1 MAKNKPKNNG
11 LKAKII
17 GCGGIGTCLTD
28 TLCRYLQFSD
38 HPNIEVSLID
48 GDTYEERNRERQ
60 VFKQLGPKASV
71 TAERLR
77 DEFPRLIFWDHPV
90 YLADHNI
97 ISLIRENDFVFS
109 CVDNHKTRK
118 LVSERA
124 EELDNVTII
133 SGGNDYEDGNVQIHI
148 RRDGQNITV
157 PVASHYHP
165 EIQNPQDRNP
175 GDVDEEREGCQ
186 ELAAAAPQLLI
197 MNNLIAAHMLKA
209 FYAVLKGYH
218 EKDPKEYS
226 EFYLDIPSGKV
237 VPRTRFLP
245 KK

>member
-1 MAKNKPKNNG
+1 MAKKPKNNS

-17 GCGGIGTCLTD
+17 GCGGIGTCLMD

-60 VFKQLGPKASV
+60 IFQTLGPKASV

-77 DEFPRLIFWDHPV
+77 KEFSRLIFWDHPV
-90 YLADHNI
+90 YVGEHNV

-118 LVSERA
+118 LISERA
-124 EELDNVTII
+124 EELDNVTVI

-148 RRDGQNITV
+148 RREGQNITV

-165 EIQNPQDRNP
+165 EIQNPQDKNP
-175 GDVDEEREGCQ
+175 GDVDEDRQGCQ
-186 ELAAAAPQLLI
+186 EMAAAAPQLLV
-197 MNNLIAAHMLKA
+197 MNNLIAAHMVSA
-209 FYAVLKGYH
+209 FYAVLKGYCGKAPH
-218 EKDPKEYS
+218 EYS

-237 VPRTRFLP
+237 VSRTRILP

>member
-1 MAKNKPKNNG
+1 MTKNKSKNIG
-11 LKAKII
+11 LKIKII

-60 VFKQLGPKASV
+60 VFKQFGPKASV

-133 SGGNDYEDGNVQIHI
+133 SGGNGYEDGNVQIHI

-157 PVASHYHP
+157 PVASRYHP

-175 GDVDEEREGCQ
+175 GDIDEDREGCQ
-186 ELAAAAPQLLI
+186 EQAAVSPQLLI

-209 FYAVLKGYH
+209 FYAVQKGYH

>member
-1 MAKNKPKNNG
+1 MANKSSKSSG
-11 LKAKII
+11 LKVKVI
-17 GCGGIGTCLTD
+17 GCGGIGTCLVD
-28 TLCRYLQFSD
+28 TLCRYLNYSEFTD
-38 HPNIEVSLID
+38 IEVSLID

-60 VFKQLGPKASV
+60 VFRNIGPKASI

-77 DEFPRLIFWDHPV
+77 EEFPRLIFWDHPV

-97 ISLIRENDFVFS
+97 ISLLRENDFVFS

-124 EELDNVTII
+124 EELDDFTLI
-133 SGGNDYEDGNVQIHI
+133 SGGNDLEDGNVQIHI
-148 RRDGQNITV
+148 RRGGENITV
-157 PVASHYHP
+157 PITQYHL
-165 EIQNPQDRNP
+165 EIKNPQDNNP
-175 GDVDEEREGCQ
+175 GDIDEGREGCQ
-186 ELAAAAPQLLI
+186 EQAAISPQLLI

-209 FYAVLKGYH
+209 FYAVQKGYH
-218 EKDPKEYS
+218 EKNPKEYS
-226 EFYLDIPSGKV
+226 EFYLDIISGKV